1 MVYHTIEQHIFESR
15 KEKSSQS
22 TYFFGLGGIEEIG
35 KNCYCVEHQDEILIL
50 DFGIKFGNK
59 QTQPGV
65 TGLIANLEYL
75 IQEKS
80 KIVGLFITHGHEDH
94 IGGIVHLLNK
104 IDIPTIYAPSLATE
118 LIKKKIEEHKPIYEP
133 KIVTYNASSLF
144 FTKYFGIDFFEVN
157 HSIPD
162 SFGFSISTPNGYI
175 VFSGDFRFDLK
186 NKINSKAFQRLIN
199 IGSREVDLLLCE
211 STAAAQPGF
220 NESELTIIQELKNII
235 SSARGRII
243 ITFFASNLGRIEE
256 IVKLANS
263 KGKKIAIFGRSIES
277 SLKCSQA
284 AGLLNNFDLKSN
296 LVSAQELDSVPD
308 DQLIIICTG
317 SQGEESSA
325 LSIISKGTH
334 PHIQLKPTDDIIFS
348 SNAIPGNKQAINEL
362 VNRLYKT
369 GCNIHLN
376 SNECRIHA
384 SGHATKL
391 EQQLFISLISPKY
404 LAPIHGEKKMLHD
417 LKRNVE
423 ELKIVQK
430 DNIFILQ
437 NGSRL
442 ELLNREV
449 RRVTEKD
456 LKFSQHFYVIE
467 NKLTDKGREI
477 LEERTK
483 LASQGLLIVSISLC
497 LKTKTIHSVSP
508 IATIGSFSFSTSV
521 DLFKEL
527 NKLIRQKVEYLL
539 KNLTFE
545 LTKENISKSI
555 NSLVEDFFG
564 NNRKNQKI
572 PKSIVLIEDIES
584 SKLWEDAIAADY
596 DYKSNESTTKN

>member
-1 MVYHTIEQHIFESR
+1 MSSCHTIEQHIFEAR
-15 KEKSSQS
+15 NHKCTDS

-35 KNCYCVEHQDEILIL
+35 KNCYCIEHKEEILIL

-65 TGLIANLEYL
+65 TGLVANLEYL
-75 IQEKS
+75 IKEKS

-94 IGGIVHLLNK
+94 IGGIVHLLNR
-104 IDIPTIYAPSLATE
+104 IDIPVIYAPALASE
-118 LIKKKIEEHKPIYEP
+118 LIKKKIEEHKPTYEP
-133 KIVTYNASSLF
+133 KMVVYNSSSLF

-175 VFSGDFRFDLK
+175 AFSGDFRFDLK

-235 SSARGRII
+235 SSAKGRII

-263 KGKKIAIFGRSIES
+263 KGRRIAIFGRSIES

-284 AGLLNNFDLKSN
+284 AGLLNNYDLKNSM
-296 LVSAQELDSVPD
+296 VSAQELDSIPD
-308 DQLIIICTG
+308 DQVLIICTG

-325 LSIISKGTH
+325 LSIISKGSH
-334 PHIQLKPTDDIIFS
+334 PFISLKPTDDIIFS

-376 SNECRIHA
+376 SSECRIHA

-391 EQQLFISLISPKY
+391 EQQLFISFISPKY

-417 LKRNVE
+417 LKRNVV
-423 ELKIVQK
+423 ELNIVNK
-430 DNIFILQ
+430 DNIFILK

-442 ELLNREV
+442 ELTNREV
-449 RRVTEKD
+449 KRAPEKD
-456 LKFSQHFYVIE
+456 LKFSQAFYVIE
-467 NKLTDKGREI
+467 NKLTDKGKEI
-477 LEERTK
+477 LDERTH
-483 LASQGLLIVSISLC
+483 LASHGLLVVSIALC
-497 LKTKTIHSVSP
+497 LKTKVIHSISP
-508 IATIGSFSFSTSV
+508 ISTIGSLSFSISV
-521 DLFKEL
+521 DLFRDL
-527 NKLIRQKVEYLL
+527 NRLIRQKVEYLL

-545 LTKENISKSI
+545 LNKESVSKSVS
-555 NSLVEDFFG
+555 SLVEEFFST
-564 NNRKNQKI
+564 NRKNQKV
-572 PKSIVLIEDIES
+572 PKTVIVVEDIEY
-584 SKLWEDAIAADY
+584 SKLWEDSITA
-596 DYKSNESTTKN
+596 DYKSNEQQTTKS

>member
-1 MVYHTIEQHIFESR
+1 M
-15 KEKSSQS
+15 
-22 TYFFGLGGIEEIG
+22 
-35 KNCYCVEHQDEILIL
+35 
-50 DFGIKFGNK
+50 
-59 QTQPGV
+59 
-65 TGLIANLEYL
+65 
-75 IQEKS
+75 
-80 KIVGLFITHGHEDH
+80 
-94 IGGIVHLLNK
+94 
-104 IDIPTIYAPSLATE
+104 
-118 LIKKKIEEHKPIYEP
+118 
-133 KIVTYNASSLF
+133 
-144 FTKYFGIDFFEVN
+144 
-157 HSIPD
+157 
-162 SFGFSISTPNGYI
+162 
-175 VFSGDFRFDLK
+175 
-186 NKINSKAFQRLIN
+186 
-199 IGSREVDLLLCE
+199 
-211 STAAAQPGF
+211 
-220 NESELTIIQELKNII
+220 
-235 SSARGRII
+235 
-243 ITFFASNLGRIEE
+243 
-256 IVKLANS
+256 
-263 KGKKIAIFGRSIES
+263 
-277 SLKCSQA
+277 
-284 AGLLNNFDLKSN
+284 LNNFDLKSN

>member
-1 MVYHTIEQHIFESR
+1 MIFHTIEQHIFESR
-15 KEKSSQS
+15 KQKCAHS

-35 KNCYCVEHQDEILIL
+35 KNCYCIEHQDEILIL

-65 TGLIANLEYL
+65 TGLVANLEYL

-94 IGGIVHLLNK
+94 IGGVVHLLNK
-104 IDIPTIYAPSLATE
+104 IDIPLIYAPALATE

-133 KIVTYNASSLF
+133 KIITYNSESVF

-175 VFSGDFRFDLK
+175 AFSGDFRFDLK

-199 IGSREVDLLLCE
+199 IGAREVDLLLCE

-235 SSARGRII
+235 SSAKGRII

-263 KGKKIAIFGRSIES
+263 RGRRIAIFGRSIES

-284 AGLLNNFDLKSN
+284 AGLLNNYDLKNN
-296 LVSAQELDSVPD
+296 LVSPQELDSIPD
-308 DQLIIICTG
+308 DQVLIICTG

-325 LSIISKGTH
+325 LSIISKGSH
-334 PHIQLKPTDDIIFS
+334 PHISLKPTDDIIFS

-362 VNRLYKT
+362 INRLYKT

-376 SNECRIHA
+376 SSECRIHA

-417 LKRNVE
+417 LKRNVR
-423 ELKIVQK
+423 ELNIVDK
-430 DNIFILQ
+430 ENIFILK

-442 ELLNREV
+442 EILNREV
-449 RRVTEKD
+449 RRVPEKD
-456 LKFSQHFYVIE
+456 LEFSRSFFVME
-467 NKLTDKGREI
+467 NKLTDNGSEI
-477 LEERTK
+477 LDERTK
-483 LASQGLLIVSISLC
+483 LALQGLLLVSISLC
-497 LKTKTIHSVSP
+497 LKTKVIHSISP
-508 IATIGSFSFSTSV
+508 IASMGSFSFSLTV
-521 DLFKEL
+521 DLFREL

-545 LTKENISKSI
+545 LNKENISKSI
-555 NSLVEDFFG
+555 VSLMEEFFATNRKGQKIPRSIVLVEDT
-564 NNRKNQKI
+564 
-572 PKSIVLIEDIES
+572 EY
-584 SKLWEDAIAADY
+584 SKL
-596 DYKSNESTTKN
+596 